1 MDVAWTEEASAA
13 FDAVSE
19 RVSILGTAGTPAV
32 ARRLAVEMRESGATL
47 QQIADRLTD
56 ESA

>member
-1 MDVAWTEEASAA
+1 MWS
-13 FDAVSE
+13 
-19 RVSILGTAGTPAV
+19 TPAV
-32 ARRLAVEMRESGATL
+32 ARRLVVEMREFGATL